1 MCSVSK
7 VFQSS
12 ELPLLLIERWREGY
26 SSIDVRV
33 SRGPEGILVEVCGKF
48 RDEVDAFFSC
58 QDTHDYARS

>member
-1 MCSVSK
+1 MCSASK

-33 SRGPEGILVEVCGKF
+33 SRSPEGILVEVCGKL
-48 RDEVDAFFSC
+48 RDELEAFFSLL
-58 QDTHDYARS
+58 DDPGYGRS

>member
-33 SRGPEGILVEVCGKF
+33 SRGLQGILVEVCGKF
-48 RDEVDAFFSC
+48 RDEVEAFFSLL
-58 QDTHDYARS
+58 DAPGYGRS